1 MVGLQKHRVQIQQ
14 MVDGILIKMAEVRR
28 YRNGLVSRLDPVC
41 HRVCGIVV
49 DVKWLDCQI
58 PQGELRVR
66 KDRVKKLF
74 RILSKALDIFDLI

>member
-41 HRVCGIVV
+41 HRVCGIVI

-74 RILSKALDIFDLI
+74 RILSKTLDILNLI

>member
-49 DVKWLDCQI
+49 DV
-58 PQGELRVR
+58 EM
-66 KDRVKKLF
+66 
-74 RILSKALDIFDLI
+74 A